1 MLADK
6 YKELSPEKIELR
18 KRIAKLRHTATPYDK
33 HLRLMY
39 DEEGNQTDLRK
50 EINRIISKVVRA
62 KLNMRCGKRK
72 KQRAKTNM
80 EMVLQKHSRP
90 KIKRQTRENVN
101 SSSVI
106 KNTLPNKRRHRNCTR
121 KEYTN
126 SIKRLC

>member
-50 EINRIISKVVRA
+50 EINRIISKVARGELSEKYLHA
-62 KLNMRCGKRK
+62 IKGEIKYALWKEKNSARKQIWKWFCKNTADQKQKGKRERTEIL
-72 KQRAKTNM
+72 RA
-80 EMVLQKHSRP
+80 L
-90 KIKRQTRENVN
+90 
-101 SSSVI
+101 
-106 KNTLPNKRRHRNCTR
+106 
-121 KEYTN
+121 
-126 SIKRLC
+126 